1 MTKITS
7 AGDLQSIAKAY
18 NDAKA
23 GFSHHIYTCG
33 GGACV
38 SSGCIAT
45 RDAVAEYLKEKNLTP
60 TCGATFT
67 GCMGLCSL
75 GPVMIVEPE
84 GTFYIHV
91 TPEKACEIIDRHVIG
106 GQIVE
111 EYTYRDPETG
121 KHIPAMK
128 DIPFFANQVKIAL
141 RNCGVVD
148 FASVESYIAN
158 GGFTAIAKALG
169 MERADVV
176 EEMKAS
182 GLRGRGGAGFP
193 TGVKWE
199 AGFKQQA
206 EQKYIVCNADEGDP
220 GAFMD
225 RSVLESDPFGL
236 IEGMMI
242 AGYAIGAS
250 KGYVYVRAEYPI
262 AVERLNAAI
271 DQCREAA
278 LLGGNILGSGFQF
291 DLEVRIGAGAFV
303 CGEETALMHSVEGK
317 RGEPAQKPPFPF
329 EKGLFGCPTIINNVE
344 TLANVPEIINRGA
357 EWFASYGEGR
367 SKGTKVFALAG
378 DIVNTGIAEVPMGC
392 SLRDLIF
399 KVGGGLPGGLRF
411 KAVQLGG
418 PSGGCITADY
428 LDTPVTY
435 EALTALGAIMG
446 SGGAIVMSRNTCM
459 VDTARFFLDFI
470 QDESC
475 GKCVPCRIGTKRML
489 EILHRI
495 TGGRGTMQ
503 DISDLEDLAM
513 DIKDTAMCGLGQTAP
528 NPVLSTL
535 KYFRQEYIDHIQ
547 RHKCEAF
554 VCAAMVKYRI
564 DADKCRGCTLC
575 KRNCPADA
583 IAGEVRRPHS
593 IDPAK
598 CVSCGACAS
607 NCKFGAI
614 EKYSG
619 E

>member
-7 AGDLQSIAKAY
+7 IADLQSVAKAY

-23 GFSHHIYTCG
+23 QYTHHIYTCG
-33 GGACV
+33 GGACI

-45 RDAVAEYLKEKNLTP
+45 RDAVEEYLKEKNLTQ

-67 GCMGLCSL
+67 GCMGLCAL
-75 GPVMIVEPE
+75 GPVMIVQPE
-84 GTFYIHV
+84 GTFYVRV
-91 TPEKACEIIDRHVIG
+91 TPERAREIIDKHVIG
-106 GQIVE
+106 GQIVTP
-111 EYTYRDPETG
+111 YTYFDKKTG
-121 KHIPAMK
+121 RHIPAMK

-148 FASVESYIAN
+148 FASLESYVAN
-158 GGFTAIAKALG
+158 DGFTAILKALSMSP
-169 MERADVV
+169 MEVV
-176 EEMKAS
+176 EEIKAS

-199 AGFKQQA
+199 AGQKQQA

-242 AGYAIGAS
+242 AAYAIGAD

-262 AVERLNAAI
+262 AVERLNEAINQCYAAG
-271 DQCREAA
+271 
-278 LLGGNILGSGFQF
+278 LLGKGIFSGAFSF

-303 CGEETALMHSVEGK
+303 CGEETALMHSVEGR
-317 RGEPAQKPPFPF
+317 RGEPSQKPPFPF
-329 EKGLFGCPTIINNVE
+329 EKGLFGSPTIINNVE
-344 TLANVPEIINRGA
+344 TLANVPAILNNGWQ
-357 EWFASYGEGR
+357 WFSSYGEGK

-392 SLRDLIF
+392 SLRDLVY
-399 KVGGGLPGGLRF
+399 KVGGGLPKGMHF

-418 PSGGCITADY
+418 PSGGCITAAH

-446 SGGAIVMSRNTCM
+446 SGGAIVMSENTCM

-475 GKCVPCRIGTKRML
+475 GKCVPCRIGTRRML
-489 EILHRI
+489 DILHRI

-503 DISDLEDLAM
+503 DLEDLEALSYNIR
-513 DIKDTAMCGLGQTAP
+513 DCAMCGLGQTAP

-547 RHKCEAF
+547 NHR
-554 VCAAMVKYRI
+554 CAALVCSALVHYRI
-564 DADKCRGCTLC
+564 DPDKCKGCTMC
-575 KRNCPADA
+575 KRNCPTGA
-583 IAGEVRRPHS
+583 ILGEVRQTHMINES
-593 IDPAK
+593 VCI
-598 CVSCGACAS
+598 SCGVCAQ

-614 EKYSG
+614 SRYSG
-619 E
+619 D